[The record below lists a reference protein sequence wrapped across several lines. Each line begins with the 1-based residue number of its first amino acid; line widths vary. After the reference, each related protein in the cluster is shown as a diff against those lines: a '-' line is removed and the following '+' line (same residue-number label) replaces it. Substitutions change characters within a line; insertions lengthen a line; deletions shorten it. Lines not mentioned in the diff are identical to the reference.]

1 MSAASDLGTEDEI
14 RQLLEKI
21 PQLRAEI
28 AKVIIGQQG
37 VIEELLTAFIAGGH
51 CLLEGPA
58 GLGQDAADP
67 HPRGSGAVNVSSH
80 PVHARPDAIGHHR
93 H

>member
-51 CLLEGPA
+51 CLLEGLP
-58 GLGQDAADP
+58 GW
-67 HPRGSGAVNVSSH
+67 
-80 PVHARPDAIGHHR
+80 ARR
-93 H
+93 C

>member
-28 AKVIIGQQG
+28 GKVIIGQQG
-37 VIEELLTAFIAGGH
+37 VIEELLTA
-51 CLLEGPA
+51 LSPA
-58 GLGQDAADP
+58 DIVCSKACRD
-67 HPRGSGAVNVSSH
+67 
-80 PVHARPDAIGHHR
+80 
-93 H
+93 